1 MHQQRIALS
10 ALLREA
16 FERLRERWRGTL
28 VATAIACALGLAISY
43 APMRPLVAESAAQ
56 LIALP
61 LAASFI
67 YLWVTDLPDGS
78 PRPLKNVLERLLER
92 SWSVLLIDLVLSLIQ
107 ALTTAPSMILW
118 DLLLVPLL
126 AATIYADV
134 AATLDDEIPASALLP
149 HAVARTFSLA
159 MQPRNFGRMC
169 LLLAAQFGLQAILLE
184 VAVLL
189 PHGTRAAGT
198 LVLAVIAQVALAA
211 VTVRTFVEASSSH
224 P

>member
-1 MHQQRIALS
+1 MPQQSTTLS

-16 FERLRERWRGTL
+16 FGRLRDRLGVTL
-28 VATAIACALGLAISY
+28 GATAIACAIGLGIARS
-43 APMRPLVAESAAQ
+43 PMQPLVAESAAQ

-61 LAASFI
+61 LIASFI

-78 PRPLKNVLERLLER
+78 PRPLKNALERLLER
-92 SWSVLLIDLVLSLIQ
+92 SWAVLMIDLALSLIQ

-134 AATLDDEIPASALLP
+134 SATLDSDIPTIALLP
-149 HAVARTFSLA
+149 HAAARTLSLA
-159 MQPRNFGRMC
+159 MHARNFGRMC

-184 VAVLL
+184 IAVIL
-189 PHGTRAAGT
+189 PHGLRAAGT
-198 LVLAVIAQVALAA
+198 LVLAILAQVVLAA
-211 VTVRTFVEASSSH
+211 VTARMFVEASTPH

>member
-1 MHQQRIALS
+1 VHQQRIALS

-16 FERLRERWRGTL
+16 FDRLRERWRGT
-28 VATAIACALGLAISY
+28 VAATAIACALGLAISH
-43 APMRPLVAESAAQ
+43 APMRSLVAQSAAQ

-61 LAASFI
+61 LVASFI

-78 PRPLKNVLERLLER
+78 PRPLKDALERLLDR
-92 SWSVLLIDLVLSLIQ
+92 SWGVLVIDLVLSLLQ
-107 ALTTAPSMILW
+107 ALTTAPSMLLW

-134 AATLDDEIPASALLP
+134 AATLDDEIPALALLP

-184 VAVLL
+184 LALLL
-189 PHGTRAAGT
+189 PHGTRADGT
-198 LVLAVIAQVALAA
+198 LVLAIVAQVALAA
-211 VTVRTFVEASSSH
+211 VTARTFVEASASH

>member
-1 MHQQRIALS
+1 MTLS
-10 ALLREA
+10 AILREA
-16 FERLRERWRGTL
+16 FGRLRDRWAGTL
-28 VATAIACALGLAISY
+28 GATAIACALGLAIAR
-43 APMRPLVAESAAQ
+43 APMQPLVAESAAQ

-61 LAASFI
+61 LVASFI

-78 PRPLKNVLERLLER
+78 PRSLSNALERLLER
-92 SWSVLLIDLVLSLIQ
+92 SWAVLLIDLALSLIQ

-134 AATLDDEIPASALLP
+134 AATLDSDIPTIALLP
-149 HAVARTFSLA
+149 HAAARTFSLA
-159 MQPRNFGRMC
+159 LHARNFGRMC

-184 VAVLL
+184 IAVIL
-189 PHGTRAAGT
+189 PHGSRNAGT
-198 LVLAVIAQVALAA
+198 LVLAILAQVALAA
-211 VTVRTFVEASSSH
+211 VTARAFVEASTPH